1 MAEVATARR
10 EDFWTLPS
18 RRQVTIAGS
27 LAFALLLVRT
37 AWLSDDAYITF
48 RTVMNAIGGYG
59 LRWNVA
65 DRVQTFTHPLW
76 MLVMLASSF
85 ITRDV
90 YFTSLALSIVLS
102 VTVVALVA
110 DRLASSM
117 PMALAALSIFA
128 VSKSFVEYSTSGL
141 ENALTHLLLVCFFLA
156 QVSTWVAS
164 RRILVLSLITSLLML
179 NRLDTGLLVL
189 PTFGLELW
197 RNRAS
202 RPWTLVALGMLPLVA
217 WEVFSIVYYGFP
229 FPNTAYA
236 KLRPGVPRGEL
247 IYQGVLYLLD
257 STSNDPIT
265 LLVIAVAIS
274 SSWALRRDW
283 SGSAGIFL
291 YVAYIVWVGGDFMT
305 GRFLS
310 APLLCSV
317 IQVCRQPIAPRF
329 NRAWLLAMVTILVV
343 GVGGPRPTIATDMT
357 FGDIAPDEA
366 VPPTHVNDERRY
378 YYRSTGLLKLAVHV
392 KPPDHRW
399 MHLGEYDRRIHRQLV
414 TTDAAGFVGFGAGP
428 SVRVIDRWGLGDAL
442 IARLPAEV
450 PWQIG
455 HFTRHIPEGYELTLL
470 NHVNV
475 IRDPG
480 VAAFYEK
487 VRIITEEPV
496 WSRERFKT
504 IVAMNL
510 GRYNHL
516 ISDYELFRTTLEGL
530 NQPANEGAEWN
541 SPPALVLTLRGLVV
555 SSDSIH
561 HAGTLEVTL
570 SGNDDYRLEFRL
582 DGKAVAVRDIRQSKL
597 EDGNLRT
604 SQVSVPETEWNEIAV
619 LPSGGDSLY
628 SIAHMRL
635 LTGDVPLQPLQVY
648 GR

>member
-1 MAEVATARR
+1 MAEVAIWRR

-18 RRQVTIAGS
+18 RRQVTVAGS
-27 LAFALLLVRT
+27 LAFALLVVRT

-48 RTVMNAIGGYG
+48 RTVMNAIDGYG

-65 DRVQTFTHPLW
+65 DRVQTYTHPLW
-76 MLVMLASSF
+76 MLVMLVSSF

-90 YFTSLALSIVLS
+90 YFTSLALSIAFSVL
-102 VTVVALVA
+102 VVALVSG
-110 DRLASSM
+110 RLASSM
-117 PMALAALSIFA
+117 PMALAALAIFA

-141 ENALTHLLLVCFFLA
+141 ENALTHLLIVCFFLA
-156 QVSTWVAS
+156 QISTWIAS

-189 PTFGLELW
+189 PIFGLELW
-197 RNRAS
+197 RNRPH
-202 RPWTLVALGMLPLVA
+202 RPWVSAAIGMLPLVA

-236 KLRPGVPRGEL
+236 KLGPGVPRGDL
-247 IYQGVLYLLD
+247 LYQGLLYLLD
-257 STSNDPIT
+257 SISNDPIT
-265 LLVIAVAIS
+265 PLVIAVAIS

-283 SGSAGIFL
+283 STSAGIFL
-291 YVAYIVWVGGDFMT
+291 YMTYVVWVGGDFMS

-310 APLLCSV
+310 APLLCAV
-317 IQVCRQPIAPRF
+317 IQICRQPIAPRF
-329 NRAWLLAMVTILVV
+329 NRAWLLMMVTILLV
-343 GVGGPRPTIATDMT
+343 GIGGPRPTIATDTT

-366 VPPTHVNDERRY
+366 IPPSHVTDERRY
-378 YYRSTGLLKLAVHV
+378 YYKATGLLKLGVHV

-399 MHLGEYDRRIHRQLV
+399 MHIGEEDRREHLQLA

-428 SVRVIDRWGLGDAL
+428 SVRVIDHWGLGDAL

-455 HFTRHIPEGYELTLL
+455 HFTRRIPAGYEETLIK
-470 NHVNV
+470 HVNV

-480 VAAFYEK
+480 VAEFYDK
-487 VRIITEEPV
+487 LRVITEEPV

-516 ISDYELFRTTLEGL
+516 VSSYGLLRTTLDAL
-530 NQPANEGAEWN
+530 DHPVSEGAGWN
-541 SPPALVLTLRGLVV
+541 TPPALVMTLRGVVV
-555 SSDSIH
+555 SSDSTH
-561 HAGTLEVTL
+561 HASTLEVTL

-582 DGKAVAVRDIRQSKL
+582 DGKAVGISDIRQSAL
-597 EDGNLRT
+597 DDGNLRT
-604 SQVSVPETEWNEIAV
+604 SQVSVPETQWNEIAV
-619 LPSGGDSLY
+619 RPSGGDSLY
-628 SIAHMRL
+628 SLAHMRL
-635 LTGDVPLQPLQVY
+635 LPANTALQP
-648 GR
+648 